1 MPLSYEA
8 SSQLGLDSRCS
19 LHRLD
24 GEVPRDM
31 RLDMFAR

>member
-8 SSQLGLDSRCS
+8 ASQLGLDSRCS
-19 LHRLD
+19 PHRLD
-24 GEVPRDM
+24 GQMPRDM

>member
-8 SSQLGLDSRCS
+8 SSQLGLDFHCS

-24 GEVPRDM
+24 GQVP